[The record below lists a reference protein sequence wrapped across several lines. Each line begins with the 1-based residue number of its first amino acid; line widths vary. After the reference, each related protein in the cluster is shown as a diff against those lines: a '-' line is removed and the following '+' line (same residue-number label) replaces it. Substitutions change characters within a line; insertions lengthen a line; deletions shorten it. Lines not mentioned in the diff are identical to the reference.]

1 MGDESLRSS
10 ESLFLET
17 QEFHTHT
24 PTPTHTHT
32 HTHACAHTHSHVH
45 NTHTHTCTHTRTC
58 TTHTRSHVHNTHTLT
73 RAQHTHTTER
83 KCLRLGNNQLSTH
96 CCRACSRICCACLY
110 TPFMWSSSNVF
121 KLRRASEPIRMRD
134 SGGEIDQ
141 GVIPFILL

>member
-1 MGDESLRSS
+1 MSLSDLLSHFSWKHKSFTLTLPHR
-10 ESLFLET
+10 LTL
-17 QEFHTHT
+17 
-24 PTPTHTHT
+24 THTHT
-32 HTHACAHTHSHVH
+32 HTHMHVHTHTRTYT
-45 NTHTHTCTHTRTC
+45 THTHTHAHTHARA
-58 TTHTRSHVHNTHTLT
+58 HTHTLT

-121 KLRRASEPIRMRD
+121 KLHRASEPIRMRD